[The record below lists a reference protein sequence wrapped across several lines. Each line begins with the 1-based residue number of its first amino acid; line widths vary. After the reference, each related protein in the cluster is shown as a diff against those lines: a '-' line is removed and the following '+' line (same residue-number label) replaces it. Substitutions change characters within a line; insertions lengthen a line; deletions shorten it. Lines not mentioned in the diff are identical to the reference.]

1 VRGRWGEGR
10 SAREARG
17 QSEGPGVAIAIA
29 ISSHDPRAASF
40 VRARASRSVPAL
52 AHLRPGLRDG
62 VRVDLDPHAPR
73 PARLRG
79 GDAHPPVVAPEVVH
93 RVRLG
98 DAREREHLLHHLLR
112 RRADR
117 AQVVRVP
124 RERAR
129 AFPARNRRRGR
140 RRGGRRRRHRGHGAP
155 LAMRGETRRDDRTKT
170 TTTRTIPTNRK
181 NRTRTSARDELQLHT
196 RAPARREET
205 RTPHGTHAIGNSE
218 PRFLRYLSTR
228 SLEFF
233 FFFRTSRADS
243 RIEGSNTVK
252 GANLIRPRKRNSA
265 TYSPRQKILWALSL
279 MSRARKRSP
288 TPDLARAFCPR
299 FSRALFASA

>member
-1 VRGRWGEGR
+1 MRARWGEGR

-17 QSEGPGVAIAIA
+17 QSGGPGVAIAIA
-29 ISSHDPRAASF
+29 IASRDPRAASF

-181 NRTRTSARDELQLHT
+181 NRSLEPARAMNLNCTPGRRRDFKRHYSPRHARDRQF
-196 RAPARREET
+196 RAALFV
-205 RTPHGTHAIGNSE
+205 I
-218 PRFLRYLSTR
+218 FVTR
-228 SLEFF
+228 SLDFL

-243 RIEGSNTVK
+243 RIEGSNT
-252 GANLIRPRKRNSA
+252 ADS
-265 TYSPRQKILWALSL
+265 
-279 MSRARKRSP
+279 
-288 TPDLARAFCPR
+288 
-299 FSRALFASA
+299 

>member
-1 VRGRWGEGR
+1 MRARRGEGR

-181 NRTRTSARDELQLHT
+181 NRSLE
-196 RAPARREET
+196 PARAMNLNC
-205 RTPHGTHAIGNSE
+205 TPGRRRDAKRHELPTA
-218 PRFLRYLSTR
+218 RTR
-228 SLEFF
+228 S
-233 FFFRTSRADS
+233 A
-243 RIEGSNTVK
+243 I
-252 GANLIRPRKRNSA
+252 P
-265 TYSPRQKILWALSL
+265 
-279 MSRARKRSP
+279 
-288 TPDLARAFCPR
+288 
-299 FSRALFASA
+299 SRALSDICPRSLDFFFSERRARTQGSRVRTP

>member
-1 VRGRWGEGR
+1 MRARWGEGR

-17 QSEGPGVAIAIA
+17 QSGGPVVAIAIA
-29 ISSHDPRAASF
+29 IASRDPRAASF

-155 LAMRGETRRDDRTKT
+155 LAMGGETRRDDRTKT

-181 NRTRTSARDELQLHT
+181 NRTRTSSARDELELHT

-205 RTPHGTHAIGNSE
+205 LPTAR
-218 PRFLRYLSTR
+218 TR
-228 SLEFF
+228 SAIP
-233 FFFRTSRADS
+233 S
-243 RIEGSNTVK
+243 
-252 GANLIRPRKRNSA
+252 
-265 TYSPRQKILWALSL
+265 
-279 MSRARKRSP
+279 
-288 TPDLARAFCPR
+288 RAFCDICHRSLDFLFFSERRARTQGSRVRTPPTREKAQILSALAKGIPPR
-299 FSRALFASA
+299 IPPGAPVFAPAEKNPMGFESEPSS

>member
-1 VRGRWGEGR
+1 MRARWGEGR

-17 QSEGPGVAIAIA
+17 QSGGPGVAIAIA
-29 ISSHDPRAASF
+29 IASRDPRAASF

-155 LAMRGETRRDDRTKT
+155 LAMGGGDETRRSNENNNDANDSDKPKKPHSNL
-170 TTTRTIPTNRK
+170 I
-181 NRTRTSARDELQLHT
+181 SAR
-196 RAPARREET
+196 
-205 RTPHGTHAIGNSE
+205 
-218 PRFLRYLSTR
+218 
-228 SLEFF
+228 
-233 FFFRTSRADS
+233 
-243 RIEGSNTVK
+243 
-252 GANLIRPRKRNSA
+252 
-265 TYSPRQKILWALSL
+265 
-279 MSRARKRSP
+279 
-288 TPDLARAFCPR
+288 
-299 FSRALFASA
+299 

>member
-1 VRGRWGEGR
+1 VRARWGDGR

-17 QSEGPGVAIAIA
+17 QSAGPGVALALAIA
-29 ISSHDPRAASF
+29 SRDPARRVLRS
-40 VRARASRSVPAL
+40 RASRSVPAL

-93 RVRLG
+93 SVRLG

-140 RRGGRRRRHRGHGAP
+140 RGGGRRRRHRRHRATAATRLGG
-155 LAMRGETRRDDRTKT
+155 RRDE
-170 TTTRTIPTNRK
+170 TIERK
-181 NRTRTSARDELQLHT
+181 QQ
-196 RAPARREET
+196 RRERFRQTET
-205 RTPHGTHAIGNSE
+205 ARE
-218 PRFLRYLSTR
+218 P
-228 SLEFF
+228 
-233 FFFRTSRADS
+233 
-243 RIEGSNTVK
+243 
-252 GANLIRPRKRNSA
+252 GAR
-265 TYSPRQKILWALSL
+265 
-279 MSRARKRSP
+279 
-288 TPDLARAFCPR
+288 
-299 FSRALFASA
+299 